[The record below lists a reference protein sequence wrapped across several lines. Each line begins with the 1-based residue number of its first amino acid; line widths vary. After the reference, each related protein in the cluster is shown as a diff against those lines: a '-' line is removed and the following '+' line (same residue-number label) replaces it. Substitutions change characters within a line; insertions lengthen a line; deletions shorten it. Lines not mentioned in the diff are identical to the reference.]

1 MIRFVLFV
9 HVLSSLALIEE
20 IEGLPSSVSTVNI
33 LEFQSFDFWISCILQ
48 IRIQNSA
55 TSKFKI
61 FHMYSCTI
69 LLDLLHRAVE
79 KKGCV
84 LKGLFYILALTLVK
98 ALVVPHQTSVWRGL
112 RFFGPR
118 FLSVYEVRKYMY

>member
-1 MIRFVLFV
+1 
-9 HVLSSLALIEE
+9 
-20 IEGLPSSVSTVNI
+20 
-33 LEFQSFDFWISCILQ
+33 
-48 IRIQNSA
+48 
-55 TSKFKI
+55 
-61 FHMYSCTI
+61 MYSSTI

-112 RFFGPR
+112 RFLYTKYVNICTSPHIERDSSTYGHIDLVIGDISTFI
-118 FLSVYEVRKYMY
+118 LYRKDKNNA